1 MPNPLRCAGIP
12 HLCVGRHPNMVLADI
27 HPIVALMST
36 AFVLMCGVTLVVIL
50 VGLGLAMRRST
61 RQRGQR
67 VLFLSLF
74 LIAFDLG
81 LLLLALT
88 VEARVDEHTAG
99 MFLCAQPGCSSECAG
114 CVLVPGRAALAA
126 RH

>member
-81 LLLLALT
+81 LLLL
-88 VEARVDEHTAG
+88 VYRCKINRG
-99 MFLCAQPGCSSECAG
+99 GG
-114 CVLVPGRAALAA
+114 CVPVA
-126 RH
+126 